1 MKRSKILI
9 IIAILLFVVAGAVG
23 ATLYLKS
30 TDSTESSESSQQSSE
45 TKYYKTQAECEAAS
59 GGPCVGPTYC
69 DYKCDE
75 DFFKGAWVPKN
86 SP

>member
-9 IIAILLFVVAGAVG
+9 IIAVILFVITGTVG
-23 ATLYLKS
+23 AMHYLRS
-30 TDSTESSESSQQSSE
+30 DEPSESEQSSQQSSK

-59 GGPCVGPTYC
+59 GGPCVGPIYC

-75 DFFKGAWVPKN
+75 DFFKGAWIPKN
-86 SP
+86 TQ